1 MQEDPATEASAAR
14 AREHLIAFVEEMVA
28 GLPHV
33 RQRKNAL
40 LYVRGLIEHGGRK
53 SLQPTLLR
61 LGENAARYESVQ
73 QFLAHT
79 CSPTSPSSATGSNA
93 VTHGSTSSAAS

>member
-1 MQEDPATEASAAR
+1 M
-14 AREHLIAFVEEMVA
+14 MVA

-33 RQRKNAL
+33 RQRK
-40 LYVRGLIEHGGRK
+40 
-53 SLQPTLLR
+53 
-61 LGENAARYESVQ
+61 NAARYESVQ

>member
-1 MQEDPATEASAAR
+1 MLKDPDTEASAAK

-28 GLPHV
+28 GMAHV
-33 RQRKNAL
+33 RQRTNAL

-61 LGENAARYESVQ
+61 LGEDAACYESVQ
-73 QFLAHT
+73 QFLAVYT
-79 CSPTSPSSATGSNA
+79 GNFPNPSDPPITLLFYYCCIFCM
-93 VTHGSTSSAAS
+93 H

>member
-1 MQEDPATEASAAR
+1 MRAAPATEVSAAK
-14 AREHLIAFVEEMVA
+14 AREHLIAFVKEMVA

-33 RQRKNAL
+33 RQRK
-40 LYVRGLIEHGGRK
+40 
-53 SLQPTLLR
+53 
-61 LGENAARYESVQ
+61 NAARYESVQ